1 MPAAVDPHLEQY
13 ALEVEMDRN
22 HWFTLYQGYRR
33 QDNTPVVVRLA
44 TPLLTGDEF
53 LAHRFRHLTKQAAQL
68 EHPNIIR
75 IYEVEQENDF
85 LYTVQDFVQAP
96 SLAAV
101 IAAEGPF
108 SLERTQFIA
117 GQIASALDYAH
128 QKPLP
133 HGDLSARQIYLGPK
147 DRVFI
152 NNFGQSQAVLG
163 AKLMASDFSYVS
175 AETIAPERV
184 DGQGPSRPA
193 DLYALGVL
201 CYQMLAKKPPFT
213 GPVSTV
219 LHAHAHKQPPPL
231 RQVNPAVPLAVGEVI
246 ERMLSKSVEL
256 RYNTGAEFVRA
267 LAMAS
272 RLQGSTRQYDY
283 LIPLKERERPKPA
296 TVGTAL
302 RFFAAVVVSLL
313 ITTLSAWAGY
323 ELGLKQQAA
332 YTPNMSSPDLIVNS
346 TVPTPTKTPETQLVS
361 SVIFT
366 PGAGLATPILR
377 QGIFSDTVLLKQS
390 LLSDTLLAV
399 TPTLT
404 PSLVSSPPKATS
416 TPVPPAAPPV
426 LAPAGQGVFRF
437 HNPTGHDLIVD
448 LTGPTNASTLVPP
461 GQQHEFFVEP
471 GSYQYMVHTPTGRWL
486 EPVVAYFNLVPGQ
499 LIQKDY
505 YSDHDW
511 TKN

>member
-1 MPAAVDPHLEQY
+1 MSAAVDPRLEQY
-13 ALEVEMDRN
+13 TLEVEVDRN
-22 HWFTLYQGYRR
+22 HWFTLHQGHRR
-33 QDNTPVVVRLA
+33 YDNTPVIIKLA
-44 TPLLTGDEF
+44 TSLLAGDEF

-68 EHPNIIR
+68 EHPNIVR
-75 IYEVEQENDF
+75 IYEVEQENGF
-85 LYTVQDFVQAP
+85 LYAVQDFVQAP
-96 SLAAV
+96 SLAEV

-108 SLERTQFIA
+108 SLHRTQFIA

-133 HGDLSARQIYLGPK
+133 HGDLSARQIYLGPN

-163 AKLMASDFSYVS
+163 SKLMVSDFSYIS
-175 AETIAPERV
+175 AETTAPERV

-213 GPVSTV
+213 GPVSSV
-219 LHAHAHKQPPPL
+219 LYAQAHKQPPPL
-231 RQVNPAVPLAVGEVI
+231 HQVNPAVPLAAAEVI

-272 RLQGSTRQYDY
+272 QLQGSTRQYGY
-283 LIPLKERERPKPA
+283 LIPLKDRERPKP
-296 TVGTAL
+296 VSLKTAVH
-302 RFFAAVVVSLL
+302 FFAAVIVSLL

-323 ELGLKQQAA
+323 ELGLKQQAGSTSGMS
-332 YTPNMSSPDLIVNS
+332 TPHLIAGS
-346 TVPTPTKTPETQLVS
+346 TIPTPTKTPETQLVAS
-361 SVIFT
+361 IIFT
-366 PGAGLATPILR
+366 PGSGLMTPAPR
-377 QGIFSDTVLLKQS
+377 QQVFSDTVLLKQS
-390 LLSDTLLAV
+390 SLISA

-404 PSLVSSPPKATS
+404 PSRIASPARATA
-416 TPVPPAAPPV
+416 TPVPPPAPAV
-426 LAPAGQGVFRF
+426 SAPAGQGVFRF

-448 LTGPTNASTLVPP
+448 LTGPTNASALVPP
-461 GQQHEFFVEP
+461 AQQHEFLVEP
-471 GSYQYMVHTPTGRWL
+471 GDYQYIVHTPTGRWL
-486 EPVVAYFNLVPGQ
+486 EPVVAYFGLGPGQ
-499 LIQKDY
+499 IIQKDY